1 MWLGTHSGAASGR
14 SPSSGMAEAAAAAA
28 TGSMDTA
35 SGFLGKL
42 VSVRY
47 TLTAELGEQT
57 LEADV
62 FAIDRALRRLVFR
75 RSHAHTWMKADYFFL
90 PASSISE
97 ITVRGLCGRA

>member
-1 MWLGTHSGAASGR
+1 
-14 SPSSGMAEAAAAAA
+14 
-28 TGSMDTA
+28 MDTA

-75 RSHAHTWMKADYFFL
+75 RSHAHTWMKADYYFL

-97 ITVRGLCGRA
+97 ITVRGWFCVDAYA